1 MSRFMTGRRRPIAAE
16 VYHGTSWGRWAMAA
30 EAGGEEAA
38 SGVEDKRSPSG
49 IGWFDEYFLKFIDA
63 TVHEVGAH
71 RT

>member
-1 MSRFMTGRRRPIAAE
+1 
-16 VYHGTSWGRWAMAA
+16 MAA

-38 SGVEDKRSPSG
+38 SGVEAKRSPSG